1 MQRERIPSLGFGT
14 SSWHDAGPNPAVHP
28 ASYRN
33 IVLRRFLAWLID
45 AVILLV
51 LMGGAF
57 VVLLISNIVTFGLL
71 ALPASLAFL
80 LVPLAYYTLLLGGP
94 RAATPGMRLIRIEL
108 RSWDNGRPGYA
119 QALLRT
125 VLHYATV
132 TLLSPL
138 VLIVMLCNE
147 RGRAAHDYLS
157 GTVVVNGSP
166 VPAAEVTAG
175 TASGPPATR

>member
-1 MQRERIPSLGFGT
+1 MQRARIPTLGFGT
-14 SSWHDAGPNPAVHP
+14 SSWHDAGPDPAVHP
-28 ASYRN
+28 AAYRN
-33 IVLRRFLAWLID
+33 IVGRRFLAWLVD

-51 LMGGAF
+51 LVGGAF

-71 ALPASLAFL
+71 ALPVSLAFL
-80 LVPLAYYTLLLGGP
+80 LVPLVYYTVLLGGP
-94 RAATPGMRLIRIEL
+94 RAATPGMRLIGIEL
-108 RSWDNGRPGYA
+108 RSWDNARPNYF

-138 VLIVMLCNE
+138 VLVVMLCNE

-157 GTVVVNGSP
+157 GTVVVNAS
-166 VPAAEVTAG
+166 PAAAAQITAR
-175 TASGPPATR
+175 TASRPPVER